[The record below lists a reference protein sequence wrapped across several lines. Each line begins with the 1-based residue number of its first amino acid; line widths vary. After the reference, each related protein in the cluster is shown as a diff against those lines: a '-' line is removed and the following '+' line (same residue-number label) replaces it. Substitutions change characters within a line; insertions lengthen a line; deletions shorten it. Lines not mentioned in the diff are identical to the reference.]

1 MVLRLAES
9 MELTLRERNELL
21 LAAGFA
27 PAFPESPLDDEA
39 LRPVQQALET
49 ILDGHLPYPVMVV
62 RPHGILVVA
71 NRAFEVFHEGVDPAL
86 LAPPVNVF
94 RLALHPDGNA
104 PRVRNLP
111 ERGRHI
117 TEHLRAQLAQSPDPA
132 LEALLA
138 ELESYLPPLPEEA
151 DVLGFAVP
159 LELGSADGDLRL
171 ITTLTSFATAS
182 DVTLAELHPRE
193 VPHAPPLRHAV
204 PVGLRTAR
212 CPRRRG
218 AARAAR
224 RRVADVRAE
233 EGGCRLRK
241 LTDALLRM
249 TWPTSGSSRMRDCRS
264 PMCAGEVVL
273 GALGGPRQRNCAVSR
288 DDRRMVVGDGTRV
301 DATRCTNSA
310 PSLSR
315 WPFPR
320 AGAAFPQPHLVR
332 PPGCG

>member
-1 MVLRLAES
+1 MTTRFPSEFRRWRTARRMSQLDLALRAGTTQRHVSFIEQGRSRPGRGMVLRLAES

-39 LRPVQQALET
+39 LRPVRQALET
-49 ILDGHLPYPVMVV
+49 ILDGHLPYPAMVV
-62 RPHGILVVA
+62 RPHGILVTA

-111 ERGRHI
+111 EWGRHI

-151 DVLGFAVP
+151 EVLGFAVP

-171 ITTLTSFATAS
+171 ITTLTSFATAA
-182 DVTLAELHPRE
+182 DVTLAELHLEAFLPADHGTAE
-193 VPHAPPLRHAV
+193 VL
-204 PVGLRTAR
+204 
-212 CPRRRG
+212 RRRWG
-218 AARAAR
+218 
-224 RRVADVRAE
+224 
-233 EGGCRLRK
+233 
-241 LTDALLRM
+241 
-249 TWPTSGSSRMRDCRS
+249 
-264 PMCAGEVVL
+264 
-273 GALGGPRQRNCAVSR
+273 
-288 DDRRMVVGDGTRV
+288 
-301 DATRCTNSA
+301 
-310 PSLSR
+310 
-315 WPFPR
+315 
-320 AGAAFPQPHLVR
+320 
-332 PPGCG
+332 